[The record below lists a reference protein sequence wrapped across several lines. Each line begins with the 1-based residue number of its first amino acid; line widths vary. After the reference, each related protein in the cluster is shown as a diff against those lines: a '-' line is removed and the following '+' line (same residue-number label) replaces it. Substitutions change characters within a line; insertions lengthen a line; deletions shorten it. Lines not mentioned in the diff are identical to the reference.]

1 MRSETRDERNDG
13 MRIKVINPNTTQSMT
28 DTIAA
33 AARAAA
39 APGTDIVAVSP
50 VMGPASIE
58 THYDEAMCLPGMLDE
73 VRKGEAS
80 GCDGY
85 VIACFG
91 DPGLMAAREVA
102 KGPVVGIAEAA
113 LHVTSL
119 IGTGFSIVSTLER
132 TRPMIEHL
140 LDAYGVRSR
149 CRSVRLTDIAVLDL
163 EKPESN
169 ARAVVLEE
177 CRKAVTEDRAES
189 VVLGCAGMAD
199 FTAFVTRAI
208 GAPAIDGVAA
218 AVKLV
223 ETLVTLG
230 FGTSKARYLAH
241 PLDKAYAGDLAR
253 FAPGRPIR

>member
-1 MRSETRDERNDG
+1 

-28 DTIAA
+28 NTIAA
-33 AARAAA
+33 AARVAA

-50 VMGPASIE
+50 AMGPASIE
-58 THYDEAMCLPGMLDE
+58 THYDEAMCLPGVLDE
-73 VRKGEAS
+73 VRKGEAD

-113 LHVTSL
+113 LHVASL

-140 LDAYGVRSR
+140 VDAYGMRHR

-169 ARAVVLEE
+169 ARAVVVEE
-177 CRKAVTEDRAES
+177 CRRAVAEDRAES

-199 FTAFVTRAI
+199 FAAFVTRAI
-208 GAPAIDGVAA
+208 GAPVIDGVGA

-223 ETLVTLG
+223 EMLVALG
-230 FGTSKARYLAH
+230 LGTSKARYLAY
-241 PLDKAYAGDLAR
+241 PLPKAYAGELAP
-253 FAPGRPIR
+253 FAPDKSR